1 MPAYDKSLLSRVARC
16 IAEPKMSAS
25 PADSKIKGSI
35 FKQSASYFGAKN
47 IIEEATVPT
56 GFDPRAAVLF
66 EAVVEAA
73 FLTANC
79 DGNMDAEERI
89 AFESVVSEACDNIV
103 QRAQVDTLLRD
114 LEEQLAE
121 DGLDQRLR
129 VIGKAISRR
138 DHQQEILRIATLIAH
153 ISGGISP
160 EERSVLERLASGFH
174 LPSGSVEAALH
185 QVEQALGSES

>member
-1 MPAYDKSLLSRVARC
+1 M
-16 IAEPKMSAS
+16 
-25 PADSKIKGSI
+25 
-35 FKQSASYFGAKN
+35 
-47 IIEEATVPT
+47 
-56 GFDPRAAVLF
+56 
-66 EAVVEAA
+66 
-73 FLTANC
+73 
-79 DGNMDAEERI
+79 
-89 AFESVVSEACDNIV
+89 
-103 QRAQVDTLLRD
+103 DTLLRD